1 MTRTIPAS
9 GHSTRPGT
17 SAVHPRQLLTTDQ
30 LSAWLQIPKQ
40 TVYRWRSRGE
50 GPRGYRVGKHVRYD
64 LADVEQ
70 WLASQKDR

>member
-9 GHSTRPGT
+9 GRSTRPGT
-17 SAVHPRQLLTTDQ
+17 SSAHPRQLLTTDE

-70 WLASQKDR
+70 WLSAQKDR